1 MCILFKFPSIF
12 LRLKLFSLIIDCPKS
27 FGISLFTIFFIGW
40 LSTVF
45 QWSIVVCYVNGP
57 IFKLYSKT
65 GFLNGFNYLSCGLYL
80 GCCLFWP
87 ANGCFTCHLMVEI
100 IFFAFSH
107 LFLSQMWKLEKRA
120 RKMWKILSHIVHRL
134 ALLTALCL
142 YFPLWSRLAVCWY
155 LFFNFWPFSSFFPFV
170 MENMI
175 KQQKYDFDKQR

>member
-120 RKMWKILSHIVHRL
+120 RKMWKILTDCSMFILSVEKFTSIL
-134 ALLTALCL
+134 V
-142 YFPLWSRLAVCWY
+142 F
-155 LFFNFWPFSSFFPFV
+155 FFNFWPFSSFSRLWW
-170 MENMI
+170 
-175 KQQKYDFDKQR
+175 KTW